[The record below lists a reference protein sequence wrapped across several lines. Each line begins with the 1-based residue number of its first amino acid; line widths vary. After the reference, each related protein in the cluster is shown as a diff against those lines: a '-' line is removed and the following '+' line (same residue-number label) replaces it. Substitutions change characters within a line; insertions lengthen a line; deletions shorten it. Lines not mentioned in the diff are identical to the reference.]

1 MANEQN
7 LIPYQFT
14 SEQSREEAAKNGAK
28 GGIASGIARRRKRSL
43 REAADY
49 FLSLPVTDTD
59 VFNRL
64 VMDGLNTEDIDN
76 QMALVVGL
84 TKAAASGDSKAAKA
98 LADFLGE
105 GDAGKKQLDVNFNDG
120 QLEFIANQLWGD
132 PDE

>member
-7 LIPYQFT
+7 IIPYQFT

-49 FLSLPVTDTD
+49 FLSLPVTDPDT
-59 VFNRL
+59 FNRL
-64 VMDGLNTEDIDN
+64 ALDGLNPEDIDN
-76 QMALVVGL
+76 QMALIVGL
-84 TKAAASGDSKAAKA
+84 TKAAAAGDSKAAKT

>member
-64 VMDGLNTEDIDN
+64 VMDGLDPEDIDN

-84 TKAAASGDSKAAKA
+84 TKAAAAGDSKAAKA

-105 GDAGKKQLDVNFNDG
+105 GDAGKKQVDVNFNDG

>member
-7 LIPYQFT
+7 IIPYQFT

-59 VFNRL
+59 TFNRL
-64 VMDGLNTEDIDN
+64 VLDGLNPEDIDN
-76 QMALVVGL
+76 QMALIVGL
-84 TKAAASGDSKAAKA
+84 TKAAAAGDSKAAKA

>member
-49 FLSLPVTDTD
+49 FLSLPVKDTD

-64 VMDGLNTEDIDN
+64 VRDGLDPEDIDN

-84 TKAAASGDSKAAKA
+84 TKAAAAGDSKAAKA

-105 GDAGKKQLDVNFNDG
+105 GDAGKKQLDLNFNDG

>member
-28 GGIASGIARRRKRSL
+28 GGVASGIARRRKRSL

-59 VFNRL
+59 IFNRL
-64 VMDGLNTEDIDN
+64 VKDGLNPEDIDN
-76 QMALVVGL
+76 QMALIVGL
-84 TKAAASGDSKAAKA
+84 TKAAAAGDSKAAKA

>member
-7 LIPYQFT
+7 IIPYQFT

-59 VFNRL
+59 TFNRL
-64 VMDGLNTEDIDN
+64 VLDGLNPEDIDN
-76 QMALVVGL
+76 QMALIVGL
-84 TKAAASGDSKAAKA
+84 TKAAAAGDSKAAKV